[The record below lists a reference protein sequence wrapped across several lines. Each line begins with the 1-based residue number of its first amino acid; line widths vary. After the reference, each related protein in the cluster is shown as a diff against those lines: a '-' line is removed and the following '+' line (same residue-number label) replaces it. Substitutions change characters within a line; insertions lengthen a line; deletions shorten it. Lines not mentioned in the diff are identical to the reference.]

1 MVDYLEETRK
11 KNKSKISKTNSSKGS
26 TVNGARKKTT
36 VVKVTKR
43 TAKVSTKQPKPPVK
57 KARRGLLAKK
67 PKKVATKV
75 ATATRIQ
82 TNPYKIKNVPKP
94 KVTQRKPREIVKD
107 IRNKDIEAFENRE
120 KLRKADIKK
129 NVSMVFKVLVFLAI
143 LGIITYRYTLI
154 NASLAEKEALKSKL
168 EAINKENA
176 QLEVNIESG
185 MNINMIEQ
193 LAKELLGMQKLDN
206 NQKVYVSIEKKDYT
220 ESSKNNVLI
229 ETESW
234 WDEFVKI
241 LTGN

>member
-36 VVKVTKR
+36 VVKVTKKA
-43 TAKVSTKQPKPPVK
+43 TKVPTKPKAPVK
-57 KARRGLLAKK
+57 KAKKGLLARK

-75 ATATRIQ
+75 ATTTRTQ
-82 TNPYKIKNVPKP
+82 TIPYQTKKAPKP
-94 KVTQRKPREIVKD
+94 KVTQRKPKEIVKD
-107 IRNKDIEAFENRE
+107 VSNRDIKAFEHKE
-120 KLRKADIKK
+120 KIRRADIKK
-129 NVSMVFKVLVFLAI
+129 NALMVFKVLVVLAVF
-143 LGIITYRYTLI
+143 GIITYRYTLI
-154 NASLAEKEALKSKL
+154 NASLAEKEVLKSKL

-176 QLEVNIESG
+176 QLEVTIESG

-206 NQKVYVSIEKKDYT
+206 NQKVYVNIEKKDYT

-234 WDEFVKI
+234 WDKFVKI
-241 LTGN
+241 LSGK